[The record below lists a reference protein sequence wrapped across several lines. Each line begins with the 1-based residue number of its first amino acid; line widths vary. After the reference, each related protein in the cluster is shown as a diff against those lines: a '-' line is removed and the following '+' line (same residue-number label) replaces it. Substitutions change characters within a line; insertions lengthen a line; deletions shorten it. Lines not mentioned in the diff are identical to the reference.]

1 MDVLQTLREA
11 TQGTAFENRLFLVG
25 GCVRDKILGNTGV
38 SDYDLVLEGDA
49 IEVARY
55 LWKKRVASH
64 PPVEFPAFGT
74 TMVHVEGVQ
83 IEIVTARAETYNR
96 GSRKPIVVP
105 GTLQTDA
112 ERRDFTCNTLME
124 NLHTGEVLDLTGRG
138 REDLEAGILRT
149 PLDSIIT
156 FSDDPLRML
165 RACRFAAKL
174 GFTIEKDTYQAIS
187 ENAFRLSYE
196 HGIAFERIKEEFS
209 KMLLAPG
216 AITGLKQLLE
226 TGLLAQFAPELV
238 AMVGVTQNRFHLY
251 DVWEHTLVALGNL
264 PSGVPLEVRLATLLH
279 DCGKPK
285 TRTEDADGNVHFYEH
300 EHVGAE
306 IAREFLHRLR
316 YPNETID
323 HVSQLVNLH
332 MRYGAYDANWTDGA
346 VRRLI
351 RAVDNGKTQR
361 EDLFILSAADIAA
374 CDTEKGVYADLAG
387 LRAHMEK
394 VERHTSI
401 ATLTSP
407 LSGQEIMQLLGISG
421 PPVGKVKNA
430 LTDAVVSG
438 DLAPD
443 DKEGALKLAR
453 QIIESL

>member
-11 TQGTAFENRLFLVG
+11 TQGTAFESRLFLVG
-25 GCVRDKILGNTGV
+25 GCVRDKILGNTSV

-74 TMVHVEGVQ
+74 TMVHVDGVQ

-124 NLHTGEVLDLTGRG
+124 SLHTGEILDLTGRG
-138 REDLEAGILRT
+138 RMDLEAGILRT
-149 PLDSIIT
+149 PLDPIIT

-264 PSGVPLEVRLATLLH
+264 PNDSPLEVRLATLLH
-279 DCGKPK
+279 DCGKPQ

-306 IAREFLHRLR
+306 IARTFLNRLR
-316 YPNETID
+316 YPGEVID
-323 HVSQLVNLH
+323 RVTTLVNFH
-332 MRYGAYDANWTDGA
+332 MRLGAYDKNWTDAA

-351 RAVDNGKTQR
+351 RTVGTHR
-361 EDLFILSAADIAA
+361 EDLFTISTADIAA
-374 CDTEKGVYADLAG
+374 CNTEEGVYADLGG
-387 LRAHMEK
+387 LRKHMEN
-394 VERHTSI
+394 VERDVDI
-401 ATLTSP
+401 AKLTSP
-407 LSGQEIMQLLGISG
+407 LSGNEIREIFGVTG
-421 PPVGKVKNA
+421 PMIGKIKNL
-430 LTDAVVSG
+430 LTDAVVAG
-438 DLAPD
+438 ELAPD
-443 DKEGALKLAR
+443 DKEGAQKLGWELVAP
-453 QIIESL
+453 